1 MERWAK
7 SQNQRK
13 NMNMA
18 NLPSNNIPE
27 KSGAADA
34 GFAILEG
41 RSKVNLTMANQAP
54 LLDTV
59 NNSPSRVSFSF
70 ILKF

>member
-13 NMNMA
+13 NMNQM
-18 NLPSNNIPE
+18 NLPSNNVPE

-41 RSKVNLTMANQAP
+41 RSKVNLVMANQAP
-54 LLDTV
+54 IVETV
-59 NNSPSRVSFSF
+59 HHSPARV
-70 ILKF
+70 I

>member
-13 NMNMA
+13 NMNQS
-18 NLPSNNIPE
+18 NLPSSNIPE
-27 KSGAADA
+27 KTGAADA

-54 LLDTV
+54 MMETA
-59 NNSPSRVSFSF
+59 NHSPSRVSET
-70 ILKF
+70 